1 MMNLNVVEKLLLC
14 VLDKEK
20 NQCEL
25 LKKVLSKDEKKIL
38 REKIKDIKKNNK
50 VEGVKELHEVI
61 CELEVS
67 VMAACVAG
75 SFQ

>member
-1 MMNLNVVEKLLLC
+1 MLNLNVVEKLLLC

-38 REKIKDIKKNNK
+38 REKIKDIMEWKNLLK
-50 VEGVKELHEVI
+50 
-61 CELEVS
+61 
-67 VMAACVAG
+67 
-75 SFQ
+75 